1 MKQTTTRKH
10 LIVQHYNKLLL
21 DIKKVYVTEELLP
34 NLEEFDICEILFY
47 FGFYFPA
54 EYVDDFHIPIKK
66 IIEEKDIIISDS
78 EYNFIYP
85 LIKEFLMFYKSL

>member
-1 MKQTTTRKH
+1 MNQTTTRKK

-34 NLEEFDICEILFY
+34 NLDDFDICEILF
-47 FGFYFPA
+47 FFSFYFPT
-54 EYVDDFHIPIKK
+54 EYTDDFHIPIKK

-78 EYNFIYP
+78 EYELIYP